1 MLDENNT
8 LSRQWEQVVQI
19 WEEYVIN
26 SNLQVQSTNIKSQAI
41 QLLTKNKT
49 KLTRSDIRRYH
60 AKIQKLKNSKSR
72 TSKLQRDKLLKELQQ
87 VL

>member
-26 SNLQVQSTNIKSQAI
+26 SNLQIQSTNIKSQAI
-41 QLLTKNKT
+41 NLLAKKKQ

-72 TSKLQRDKLLKELQQ
+72 TAKLQRDKLLKELQQ